1 MHDDEFKKTI
11 KPRIKLNHNKYNA
24 TTNEDAKGRERAE
37 RNSAAQFAV
46 LSLAWE
52 NGQHFAMPTGFP
64 VKWRPRNER
73 RNSKLIPDASLPRSG

>member
-1 MHDDEFKKTI
+1 MVMHDDEFKKTI

-46 LSLAWE
+46 LSLA
-52 NGQHFAMPTGFP
+52 
-64 VKWRPRNER
+64 
-73 RNSKLIPDASLPRSG
+73 